1 MGWLDAPREPRRIL
15 GIVSKATC
23 QLLLDVLVQQRP
35 IAVAH
40 APVLLF
46 FSQRV
51 NPMGN
56 SDDEDDVTTD
66 KTSQD
71 SLKISQNPGRGLERD
86 FQRNTCF
93 RSALPIP

>member
-1 MGWLDAPREPRRIL
+1 MDAPRKPRCTL

-35 IAVAH
+35 IAVAY

-56 SDDEDDVTTD
+56 DDEDDVTTD
-66 KTSQD
+66 KTSQY
-71 SLKISQNPGRGLERD
+71 SLKISENPGRGLERD